1 VASCALGGVLAVA
14 VSGCPTVTTTTT
26 TTTTTTVTTVTSGIP
41 PLIKPQL
48 ESLERDSE
56 LHPPTFLKD
65 GWERAQAIV
74 LIATAS
80 GDRGTGALVGD
91 RLLLTAGHV
100 LPSLDAARGAKAY
113 FGYFADPPPDASVSL
128 SPDEFFQ
135 TSGKDEHDW
144 TLVRL
149 AGDPCKGRRSLA
161 LRKSEVAEGKHV
173 NIIQHPG
180 GGRMMFASG
189 KVVSAGLDKLQYTTS
204 TLRGSSGAPVFD
216 DQWNLV
222 GIHRQGDVSTNAGVP
237 IGVILDDLVKKAGPQ
252 KETCA
257 GGAT

>member
-1 VASCALGGVLAVA
+1 VLSIAVC
-14 VSGCPTVTTTTT
+14 GCPTPINNIH
-26 TTTTTTVTTVTSGIP
+26 TVTISGSVLQSP
-41 PLIKPQL
+41 
-48 ESLERDSE
+48 S
-56 LHPPTFLKD
+56 FLKN
-65 GWERAQAIV
+65 GWERAQTVALIV
-74 LIATAS
+74 TTN

-91 RLLLTAGHV
+91 RLLLSAGHV
-100 LPSLDAARGAKAY
+100 LPSRDVARGAKVY
-113 FGYFADPPPDASVSL
+113 FGYFDDPPPDAFVSL

-149 AGDPCKGRRSLA
+149 AGDPCKGRSSLA

-173 NIIQHPG
+173 NIIQHSG
-180 GGRMMFASG
+180 GGKMMFASG
-189 KVVSAGLDKLQYTTS
+189 KVLWAGQDRFHYTVS

-222 GIHRQGDVSTNAGVP
+222 GIHREGEVSQNAGIP

-257 GGAT
+257 GG